1 MHLHDLNFS
10 KIKFLL
16 PPEISTGNKFGL
28 NNADFGQNNERISSP
43 LVHHLGVISAGLAN
57 RPRYAVE
64 INTRSVL
71 NEAPLHG
78 AVWRLVEMFNSD
90 EKETLLRFVDEE
102 LCYFKGE
109 EEQTKH
115 HMVQIWQ
122 TPFLKGDIMPSQ
134 HQDTMLYK
142 IGNKD
147 IVRAMAEAHTH
158 RGLAFAFLW
167 ADRHSSTHCLVKR
180 FSIHA

>member
-1 MHLHDLNFS
+1 MVLLILLVCLWTIVNLILSYNNLLF
-10 KIKFLL
+10 KYLERLEFLR
-16 PPEISTGNKFGL
+16 
-28 NNADFGQNNERISSP
+28 GQNNERISSP

-109 EEQTKH
+109 AESSAWISCKYYFF
-115 HMVQIWQ
+115 IILLL
-122 TPFLKGDIMPSQ
+122 FL
-134 HQDTMLYK
+134 
-142 IGNKD
+142 
-147 IVRAMAEAHTH
+147 
-158 RGLAFAFLW
+158 F
-167 ADRHSSTHCLVKR
+167 
-180 FSIHA
+180 IHLI